1 MLPKHSRVVVKNS
14 RQSLRNPKLRHAIHK
29 ERFRIDLIRVRRN
42 RHVLMIIRILTSVE
56 MNLMDR
62 LLCL

>member
-1 MLPKHSRVVVKNS
+1 MQPRHLRVVA
-14 RQSLRNPKLRHAIHK
+14 QSTKRSLQNPNLRHAIHK
-29 ERFRIDLIRVRRN
+29 EIFQIVLIPGKQD
-42 RHVLMIIRILTSVE
+42 RHVLMIIPTLILVE